1 MFYRR
6 KIILALLEI
15 FENKLEKIRF
25 QKLLFLFSKLE
36 LKPNYEFIPYKYG
49 CFSYSANADL
59 NAMSRLKLICE
70 DDNYIEKIDCNKYI
84 KELKE
89 EDQIIIKTV
98 KERYGSMSKDN
109 LIKHTYINYP
119 YYTINSL
126 IADKYVPKTM
136 VENTK
141 ELYKESSTILYTIGY
156 QGITLE
162 HYINKLIKNNIR
174 VLIDVRKNA
183 LSQKYGFSKKT
194 LKNVCNSVNIEYLH
208 IPDLGINS
216 DKRHS
221 LNTQKD
227 YDLLFEEYKATIL
240 KKNTSSQDQVL
251 KLLKKYKRVA
261 LTCFESNICQCHR
274 KPLSESIAK
283 LHDLKVMHI

>member
-15 FENKLEKIRF
+15 FDDKLEKIRF
-25 QKLLFLFSKLE
+25 QKLLFLFSMLE

-59 NAMSRLKLICE
+59 RAMSRLKLICE
-70 DDNYIEKIDCNKYI
+70 DDNIIVKTDSKSYF
-84 KELKE
+84 KELKK
-89 EDQIIIKTV
+89 EDKTIIKAV
-98 KERYGSMSKDN
+98 RERYGNMSRDS

-126 IADKYVPKTM
+126 IADKYIPRAI

-141 ELYKESSTILYTIGY
+141 ELYKENSTVLYTIGY
-156 QGITLE
+156 QGISLE
-162 HYINKLIKNNIR
+162 NYINRLIKNDVKI
-174 VLIDVRKNA
+174 LIDVRKNA

-194 LKNVCNSVNIEYLH
+194 LKNVCSSVNIEYLH

-216 DKRHS
+216 DKRQS
-221 LNTQKD
+221 LDSQKD
-227 YDLLFEEYKATIL
+227 YDALFEEYKATIL
-240 KKNTSSQDQVL
+240 KENISSQNQVVD
-251 KLLKKYKRVA
+251 LLHKYRRVA
-261 LTCFESNICQCHR
+261 LTCFESNVCQCHR
-274 KPLSESIAK
+274 KPLSEAIAK
-283 LHDLKVMHI
+283 LYNLEVMHI